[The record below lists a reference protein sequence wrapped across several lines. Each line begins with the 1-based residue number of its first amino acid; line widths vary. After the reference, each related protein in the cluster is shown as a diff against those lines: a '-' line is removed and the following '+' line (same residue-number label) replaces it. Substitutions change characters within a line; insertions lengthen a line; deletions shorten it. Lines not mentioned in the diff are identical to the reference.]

1 MLSNSLF
8 ALWRTDLGPD
18 LLDETL
24 TVSGIPVHLHRSTN
38 STLISP
44 TLLKS
49 MPRISLAH
57 GFGDVEG
64 NGGFDWVWAM
74 GPEASVSV
82 KFPDRFTD
90 PLRIVFQ
97 VLDTMRGV
105 TGRVLVNGKPD
116 QSFKSFFPQQVIRVA
131 VPRDVNPATVTFEF
145 DRWNGYPA
153 ILVPQDSRPM
163 AVMFESIHGEAG
175 ENTFEI
181 LQR

>member
-1 MLSNSLF
+1 M
-8 ALWRTDLGPD
+8 
-18 LLDETL
+18 
-24 TVSGIPVHLHRSTN
+24 
-38 STLISP
+38 
-44 TLLKS
+44 
-49 MPRISLAH
+49 
-57 GFGDVEG
+57 
-64 NGGFDWVWAM
+64 
-74 GPEASVSV
+74 